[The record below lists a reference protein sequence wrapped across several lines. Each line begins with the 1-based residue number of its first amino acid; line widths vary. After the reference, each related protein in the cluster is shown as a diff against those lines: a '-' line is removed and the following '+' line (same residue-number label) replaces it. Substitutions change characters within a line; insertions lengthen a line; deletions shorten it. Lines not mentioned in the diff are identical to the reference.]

1 MYVLSPLLILIQQLS
16 GVGKVAWHGLVGK
29 GSFGLP
35 IEMYH
40 VGATATCSVVDVE
53 CSRKKV

>member
-1 MYVLSPLLILIQQLS
+1 MLILIQQLA
-16 GVGKVAWHGLVGK
+16 GVGTVKWHGLVGK

-35 IEMYH
+35 IDMHH
-40 VGATATCSVVDVE
+40 VGATATCSVVDVK

>member
-1 MYVLSPLLILIQQLS
+1 MLILIQQLA
-16 GVGKVAWHGLVGK
+16 GVVKVAWHGLVGK
-29 GSFGLP
+29 GSFGVP
-35 IEMYH
+35 FEIYH